1 LRRGAADFQ
10 RVLKKL
16 GGALL
21 VFAVAAVGMT
31 ASTALALRMVRP
43 AEPPDLY
50 RPGKSAAAD
59 ERKAHPWDEPCA
71 TANTEVTALEA
82 LAGYV
87 DPQTFEQ
94 YAREA
99 ISINVRLLVTLREK
113 NVKGRAAQRFL
124 VRLERGISDDRAGIR
139 RIWNPAAV
147 ERWIAASEEGN
158 ATLASL
164 AKKLGTPQCAEYF
177 GN

>member
-1 LRRGAADFQ
+1 
-10 RVLKKL
+10 VLKKF
-16 GGALL
+16 GGALV
-21 VFAVAAVGMT
+21 VFVIAAIGMT

-43 AEPPDLY
+43 AGEPDLY
-50 RPGKSAAAD
+50 KPGPATAAK

-71 TANTEVTALEA
+71 TANTEVTVLEA
-82 LAGYV
+82 LQGYV

-113 NVKGRAAQRFL
+113 KVKGRAAQRFL
-124 VRLERGISDDRAGIR
+124 VRFERGISDDRAGVR
-139 RIWNPAAV
+139 RLWNPAAV
-147 ERWIAASEEGN
+147 EQWIAASNEGN